1 MLGMEIL
8 VIIGLILLL
17 LVLWIISVQRK
28 FAVMDGNIQNAMNQ
42 IGVQISSRFD
52 ALFAV
57 LDLMKGYAAD
67 DIQPLMERAAA
78 RRSVITARS
87 APEEVSEQEQV
98 IEETVKS
105 IRLAAEHN
113 PLLCADKNYTKC
125 MDAVECY
132 GRMVYTSRLI
142 YNDSV
147 TKLNSAL
154 GMFPTNVIAGILG
167 FHKREICHRKG
178 INMGL
183 FVTIKNYV
191 RSAGIRHRGCLQ
203 QKYRTHRSV
212 RNAIKKSI
220 CQKAGQIG

>member
-1 MLGMEIL
+1 MEIL

-98 IEETVKS
+98 TEETVKS
-105 IRLAAEHN
+105 IRLAAERN

-167 FHKREICHRKG
+167 FHKREYLSQKG
-178 INMGL
+178 DYSVI
-183 FVTIKNYV
+183 IKNYV

>member
-57 LDLMKGYAAD
+57 LDLMKGYVAD

-98 IEETVKS
+98 IEETVKG
-105 IRLAAEHN
+105 IRLVAERN

-167 FHKREICHRKG
+167 FHKREYLSQKG
-178 INMGL
+178 D
-183 FVTIKNYV
+183 
-191 RSAGIRHRGCLQ
+191 
-203 QKYRTHRSV
+203 
-212 RNAIKKSI
+212 
-220 CQKAGQIG
+220 

>member
-1 MLGMEIL
+1 MEIL

-105 IRLAAEHN
+105 IRLAAERN

-125 MDAVECY
+125 MDAVECL
-132 GRMVYTSRLI
+132 GI
-142 YNDSV
+142 YQPFDLQRFSDKV
-147 TKLNSAL
+147 KQCAW
-154 GMFPTNVIAGILG
+154 
-167 FHKREICHRKG
+167 
-178 INMGL
+178 
-183 FVTIKNYV
+183 YV
-191 RSAGIRHRGCLQ
+191 SYKCNCRYSWL
-203 QKYRTHRSV
+203 S
-212 RNAIKKSI
+212 
-220 CQKAGQIG
+220 

>member
-1 MLGMEIL
+1 MEIL

-67 DIQPLMERAAA
+67 DIQPLM
-78 RRSVITARS
+78 
-87 APEEVSEQEQV
+87 EQV

-167 FHKREICHRKG
+167 FHKREYLSQKG
-178 INMGL
+178 D
-183 FVTIKNYV
+183 
-191 RSAGIRHRGCLQ
+191 
-203 QKYRTHRSV
+203 
-212 RNAIKKSI
+212 
-220 CQKAGQIG
+220 

>member
-1 MLGMEIL
+1 MEIL

-105 IRLAAEHN
+105 IRLAAERN

-167 FHKREICHRKG
+167 FHKREYLSQKG
-178 INMGL
+178 DYSVI
-183 FVTIKNYV
+183 IKNYV

>member
-78 RRSVITARS
+78 RRSVITVRS

-132 GRMVYTSRLI
+132 RRMVYTSRLI

-167 FHKREICHRKG
+167 FHKREYLSQKG
-178 INMGL
+178 D
-183 FVTIKNYV
+183 
-191 RSAGIRHRGCLQ
+191 
-203 QKYRTHRSV
+203 
-212 RNAIKKSI
+212 
-220 CQKAGQIG
+220 

>member
-105 IRLAAEHN
+105 IRLAAERK
-113 PLLCADKNYTKC
+113 PLLCADKNYT
-125 MDAVECY
+125 
-132 GRMVYTSRLI
+132 
-142 YNDSV
+142 
-147 TKLNSAL
+147 
-154 GMFPTNVIAGILG
+154 
-167 FHKREICHRKG
+167 
-178 INMGL
+178 
-183 FVTIKNYV
+183 
-191 RSAGIRHRGCLQ
+191 
-203 QKYRTHRSV
+203 
-212 RNAIKKSI
+212 
-220 CQKAGQIG
+220 